1 MSDRGDRLPVILLEV
16 LPVLAAR
23 FGWDFLRYQARRKR
37 GVRAFRRALLRSG
50 MSRDRVEV
58 LTRAYHDVGSSVG
71 CSGPAEPRSAETH
84 ALLLRHARSTPRT
97 GETFIA
103 SNRIVI
109 SGDTS

>member
-1 MSDRGDRLPVILLEV
+1 MSDRGDRLPVVLLEV

-58 LTRAYHDVGSSVG
+58 LTRAYHDVGSV
-71 CSGPAEPRSAETH
+71 RR
-84 ALLLRHARSTPRT
+84 LLRT
-97 GETFIA
+97 GGAAF
-103 SNRIVI
+103 R
-109 SGDTS
+109 